1 MDFLDIYLTTFSES
15 IISEIQKL
23 WGSSFASKYLK
34 FNLDFKNV
42 ARNWKKVFC
51 FWGNC
56 IWTGIVKL
64 SLLRTGY
71 FSFSAN
77 FLLGSTKIWHVNRRE
92 FFQLNWIGRG
102 QWRFQQRL
110 CTFTMLLFQGS
121 SQTAL
126 FRHLSNH
133 VFAVRNLRNTKA
145 TRVMFFRKCLKINI
159 DLKNAWKNCG
169 NVFCFEGNRI
179 WTDIVKL
186 SVIRTGYF
194 SRPANVLTSRTK
206 ILHVNKTDFCQLN
219 WLGTNQ
225 WMW

>member
-1 MDFLDIYLTTFSES
+1 MNMI
-15 IISEIQKL
+15 
-23 WGSSFASKYLK
+23 
-34 FNLDFKNV
+34 
-42 ARNWKKVFC
+42 KVRWC
-51 FWGNC
+51 
-56 IWTGIVKL
+56 
-64 SLLRTGY
+64 
-71 FSFSAN
+71 
-77 FLLGSTKIWHVNRRE
+77 
-92 FFQLNWIGRG
+92 
-102 QWRFQQRL
+102 RFQQRL

-126 FRHLSNH
+126 FRYLSNH